1 MARAEV
7 ETLQKKI
14 EEETKRLQLLLLPKD
29 PNDEKNVILEIR
41 AGTGG
46 DEASLFSGD
55 LFRMYSRFADK
66 RGWRVEIMSSSA
78 SESGGFK
85 EVIAMVTGTR
95 VYSTHSS
102 LNLGVHRVQRVPA
115 TESQAV
121 FIPRRARSLSFQKPR
136 KLNSISLK
144 KI

>member
-1 MARAEV
+1 MLSSDQRRASRSGETNEIIELEDDPELIEMARGEV

-95 VYSTHSS
+95 VYSTQ
-102 LNLGVHRVQRVPA
+102 V
-115 TESQAV
+115 
-121 FIPRRARSLSFQKPR
+121 
-136 KLNSISLK
+136 
-144 KI
+144 